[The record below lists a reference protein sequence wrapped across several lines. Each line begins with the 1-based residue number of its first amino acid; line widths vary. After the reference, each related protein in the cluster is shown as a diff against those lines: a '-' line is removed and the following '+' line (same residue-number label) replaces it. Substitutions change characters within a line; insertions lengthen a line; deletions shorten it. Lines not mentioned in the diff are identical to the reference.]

1 MKELKLIIPFFKY
14 NFKRLQ
20 IYDKD
25 FYLGIVGLIIENI
38 LNLLML
44 FFIYTLIPSLDGFT
58 FNEMLLLYGV
68 ASLSF
73 AIWRCLFINTLNVG
87 SMVRYGRLDTFLLRP
102 ISVLYQV
109 MMDGFDDDAWGD
121 LVFALLVIGYT
132 AVTQSINIVW
142 VILLIILS
150 IFTSLIFAGIS
161 IVGSSLSFITQGI
174 ADFSQIVY
182 NFFQFAKYPINI
194 FGGGMKFVFTF
205 VIPIGW
211 VAAIPVKLL
220 INHNIRSF
228 AFMLIVACGISV
240 IFFWITTKIW
250 NFMLTKYVSTG
261 S

>member
-25 FYLGIVGLIIENI
+25 FYLGIIGLIIENI

-44 FFIYTLIPSLDGFT
+44 FFIYTLIPSLAGFT

-73 AIWRCLFINTLNVG
+73 ATWRCLFINTLNIG
-87 SMVRYGRLDTFLLRP
+87 SMIRYGTLDVFILRP
-102 ISVLYQV
+102 LNVLFQI

-121 LVFALLVIGYT
+121 LVFALFLVVYAGVI
-132 AVTQSINIVW
+132 QSINFIWIVS
-142 VILLIILS
+142 LIMLAI
-150 IFTSLIFAGIS
+150 ITSLIFAGIS
-161 IVGSSLSFITQGI
+161 IIGSSFSFVTQGM

-182 NFFQFAKYPINI
+182 NFFQFSKYPIDI
-194 FGGGMKFVFTF
+194 FGGVMKFIFTF
-205 VIPIGW
+205 LIPIGW
-211 VAAIPVKLL
+211 VATIPIKLL
-220 INHNIRSF
+220 INNNIKG
-228 AFMLIVACGISV
+228 FMMILPLASAIAIL
-240 IFFWITTKIW
+240 FFWITTVIW
-250 NFMLTKYVSTG
+250 HYMLKKYVSTG